1 MRMPH
6 MKSVASVL
14 SVIALGFGLLSC
26 SSSGGGG
33 GGGGGTSSTAFLYV
47 SNSGGT
53 DISAYSVDTTTGVLT
68 PLAGSPFSAG
78 TSPQGMTVSA
88 SGGVAFVSN
97 AGSADVSGYL
107 LGAGTGF
114 LTPASVLPF
123 SAQATPQ
130 TLTLE
135 PFEKFAFV
143 ANAGNVGVGANT
155 VSVYSVNTTT
165 GILTEV
171 IGSPFSVAPGIQPQ
185 QATVVTVNPA
195 RQFVYLANAGS
206 GNLSGFFLDTT
217 TGFLTPVP
225 GSPVA
230 VGAIPRSVV
239 ADSAGNFVYVSNEG
253 ASSI

>member
-6 MKSVASVL
+6 MKSIASVL
-14 SVIALGFGLLSC
+14 SIIALGFGLLSC
-26 SSSGGGG
+26 PSSGGG

-68 PLAGSPFSAG
+68 PLVGSPFPAG

-114 LTPASVLPF
+114 LTPASVPPF
-123 SAQATPQ
+123 PAQTTPQ

-135 PFEKFAFV
+135 PFERFAFV
-143 ANAGNVGVGANT
+143 AN
-155 VSVYSVNTTT
+155 T
-165 GILTEV
+165 GGIVFLSTASTRQQ
-171 IGSPFSVAPGIQPQ
+171 GS
-185 QATVVTVNPA
+185 
-195 RQFVYLANAGS
+195 
-206 GNLSGFFLDTT
+206 
-217 TGFLTPVP
+217 
-225 GSPVA
+225 
-230 VGAIPRSVV
+230 
-239 ADSAGNFVYVSNEG
+239 
-253 ASSI
+253 